1 MSAELMHIY
10 FCGIDT
16 LSSFQ
21 VAELYYKVITKC
33 SNAPL
38 YTDFKKDEQVEG
50 NWKYIFFFNR
60 LNII

>member
-50 NWKYIFFFNR
+50 N
-60 LNII
+60 